1 MNGIIDDLKLQ
12 YKLGGIT
19 QKIILW
25 GGIGLV
31 VVIIGVVV
39 YRKMSSK
46 GKGK

>member
-1 MNGIIDDLKLQ
+1 
-12 YKLGGIT
+12 
-19 QKIILW
+19 LW

-46 GKGK
+46 GKGKW

>member
-1 MNGIIDDLKLQ
+1 
-12 YKLGGIT
+12 
-19 QKIILW
+19 LW